1 MACLISVIQEWLN
14 VCKQPYRRST
24 RAMAKNIKMQF
35 SSSSHIDIKKDIL
48 SDRLQKDVFFW
59 SNGLP
64 KEKAIFY
71 VEDARLQT

>member
-1 MACLISVIQEWLN
+1 MECLISVIQEWLN

-24 RAMAKNIKMQF
+24 WAMAKNIKMQF
-35 SSSSHIDIKKDIL
+35 SSSSLIDIKKDIL
-48 SDRLQKDVFFW
+48 SDRLQKDVFFGL
-59 SNGLP
+59 NGLP